1 MDDEDQEIPKPPPQP
16 RLFHIFCNNV
26 NTIVGT
32 AILEKIGHPYE
43 RNLDDHN
50 TIIGTKHETSELPI
64 PSIVKKIVNPKD
76 LNSMKDVLLDSDV
89 IIYDLQ
95 TSTFSDVEFAI
106 KTLKINSG
114 DSQKILI
121 LISSVLAWALT
132 PPRERREDD
141 EEGGD
146 EGGEGED
153 EDEEEDKLEDEREAE
168 EKAR

>member
-1 MDDEDQEIPKPPPQP
+1 
-16 RLFHIFCNNV
+16 
-26 NTIVGT
+26 
-32 AILEKIGHPYE
+32 
-43 RNLDDHN
+43 
-50 TIIGTKHETSELPI
+50 
-64 PSIVKKIVNPKD
+64 
-76 LNSMKDVLLDSDV
+76 MKDVLLDSDV

-95 TSTFSDVEFAI
+95 TSSFKDVEFAI

-132 PPRERREDD
+132 PPRERKEED